1 MSTYDNIGYAQRKL
15 DLCRRFI
22 VLCGE
27 NYTDTQDK
35 IYLSMARE
43 SEQDC
48 VYWQSM
54 QAGNTHEEACRMAY
68 GSGDR

>member
-1 MSTYDNIGYAQRKL
+1 MRSDAAYIQSKL

-22 VLCGE
+22 ELCGE

-35 IYLSMARE
+35 IYLRMARD

-68 GSGDR
+68 GSTDR